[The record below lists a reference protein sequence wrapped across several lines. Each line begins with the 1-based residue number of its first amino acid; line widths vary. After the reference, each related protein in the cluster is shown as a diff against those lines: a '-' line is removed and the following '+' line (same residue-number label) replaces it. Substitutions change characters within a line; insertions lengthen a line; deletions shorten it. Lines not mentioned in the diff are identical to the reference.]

1 MVGTTLLGDRSYPTS
16 MRTGSLAML
25 FALSALAVSGQDA
38 PFLLND
44 APVRASLRAPQ
55 ARRYAMDLTA
65 GGWGLLRVDQLGV
78 DLAVTTYT
86 PDGKRIA
93 EFDSPNG
100 THGPEWVELNATTAG
115 RYVVE
120 VRAMDEQAP
129 EGWFT
134 INVIGRGAKPA
145 DASAAMDAY
154 LARYTTSDS
163 PGVAL
168 QVVRGGQL
176 VYGSAF
182 GMADLAHEVPI
193 TTTTAFHVGS
203 ITKQFTAFALLLLE
217 RDGLLSSEDE
227 VHKFLPEL
235 PSYSKRITL
244 RNLVQ
249 HSGGLRDIDDLL
261 RLPGIGPNDEVT
273 QEEAVALLLRQT
285 GLNFEPGT
293 AMEYS
298 NSGYILLAEVVGR
311 VSGKPFPQFVQERM
325 LDPLGM
331 NNSQVLASPGRIA
344 PNSALSYG
352 LDGADQVER
361 PLNST
366 FYGSTGLC
374 TSVEDLC
381 KWAANFTS
389 HLVGDHALVERM
401 QRSGV
406 LTTGEPL
413 TYAMG
418 LDHKEYRGIPVV
430 FHGGG
435 IAAYRAYLVR
445 VPAHELVIAIASN
458 AEDFNPITT
467 AEKAM
472 DLFLAEEIA
481 VAERSKSTARARASR
496 LAALVGD
503 YELFPGMVFSV
514 EQVKKNLMLRIPG
527 NTDPIPLKEV
537 GENRFQLGD
546 RFNELLF
553 RMGPDGVA
561 TGFDYHLYDFTWQA
575 KKVELLPVD
584 TSAVR
589 PSDYNGK
596 YWSEELGVTLV
607 VRSRDSALVVDHHR
621 WGAAPLVPFQADVF
635 TTGQAYLSKLA
646 FVRDE
651 QGGVS
656 GCLVSGQ
663 RSRNV
668 MFKRLK

>member
-1 MVGTTLLGDRSYPTS
+1 MVIRSLFSSALLFLLAFGAWAQDTTLE
-16 MRTGSLAML
+16 
-25 FALSALAVSGQDA
+25 
-38 PFLLND
+38 LNG
-44 APVRASLRAPQ
+44 PLVHGSLRAPQ
-55 ARRYAMDLTA
+55 AHHFTIALA
-65 GGWGLLRVDQLGV
+65 AEGWALLRIDQQGV
-78 DLAVTTYT
+78 DLAISTFATN
-86 PDGKRIA
+86 GAKIQ

-100 THGPEWVELNATTAG
+100 ATGPEWVRLSATSAG
-115 RYVVE
+115 RYGVE
-120 VRAMDEQAP
+120 VRAIDEQAP
-129 EGWFT
+129 EGSYS
-134 INVIGRGAKPA
+134 IRVVAVGAKPA
-145 DASAAMDAY
+145 DASAELDAF
-154 LARYTTSDS
+154 LARYATQDS
-163 PGVAL
+163 PGLAIRVMHHGE
-168 QVVRGGQL
+168 VV
-176 VYGSAF
+176 YSKGS
-182 GMADLAHEVPI
+182 GLADLAHGLPI

-217 RDGLLSSEDE
+217 RDGLLSLEDD
-227 VHKFLPEL
+227 VHRFLPEL
-235 PSYSKRITL
+235 PTDAKPITL
-244 RNLVQ
+244 RELVQ
-249 HSGGLRDIDDLL
+249 HRSGFRDIDDLL
-261 RLPGIGPNDEVT
+261 RLRGIGPNDEVT
-273 QEEAVALLLRQT
+273 QAEAVDLLLRQT

-311 VSGKPFPQFVQERM
+311 VSGKPFPVFVQERI
-325 LDPLGM
+325 LEPLGM
-331 NNSQVLASPGRIA
+331 GSSQVLAAPGRIV
-344 PNSALSYG
+344 PNSARSYG
-352 LDGADQVER
+352 LDGADYMER

-389 HLVGDHALVERM
+389 HVVGDHALVERM

-445 VPAHELVIAIASN
+445 VPAHDLLIAIASN
-458 AEDFNPITT
+458 AEDLNPITT
-467 AEKAM
+467 AEKTM
-472 DLFLAEEIA
+472 DLFLADEIA
-481 VAERSKSTARARASR
+481 VAERSKAPARSRASR
-496 LAALVGD
+496 PAALLGD

-514 EQVKKNLMLRIPG
+514 EQAKKRLMLRIPG
-527 NTDPIPLKEV
+527 NDAPVPLKEV

-553 RMGPDGVA
+553 RIGAHGKA

-575 KKVELLPVD
+575 KKVDLLPVD
-584 TSAVR
+584 MSAV
-589 PSDYNGK
+589 PSADYNGK

-607 VRSRDSALVVDHHR
+607 VRSQDNALVVDHHR
-621 WGAAPLVPFQADVF
+621 WGVAPLVPFQADVF
-635 TTGQAYLSKLA
+635 TTGQAHLSKLT

-651 QGGVS
+651 QGVVS
-656 GCLVSGQ
+656 DCLVSGQ

-668 MFKRLK
+668 MFKRLE